1 MEIRLRQLPATER
14 LSRYTKGQHELELA
28 TEGRNFQ
35 SVKAPCHGSV
45 QMAAKIVMFAAAARS
60 SYFKDPETLWAG
72 VKRLAAID
80 PNLFFLCVGME
91 LTSETDGIRA
101 MGIPYVSDARKMAQ
115 LYRSANVFLHTAKAE
130 AFGKTVT
137 EAMACGTPVVAS
149 ATGGL
154 VEQIIEGK
162 TGFLFPS
169 GDSEAL
175 AQSALRILNLPSEAY
190 SAMKSAAAAQGA
202 QFSLERQADAFIE
215 WYHSILAR

>member
-1 MEIRLRQLPATER
+1 MLDTVEYKLIPNGIDTTIFTPGDSATARQELGLP
-14 LSRYTKGQHELELA
+14 LD
-28 TEGRNFQ
+28 
-35 SVKAPCHGSV
+35 V
-45 QMAAKIVMFAAAARS
+45 KIVMFAAAAKS
-60 SYFKDPETLWAG
+60 SYFKDPDTLWAG
-72 VKRLAAID
+72 VKRLAAIN

-91 LTSETDGIRA
+91 LTSEANGVRA

-154 VEQIIEGK
+154 VEQIIDGE

-169 GDSEAL
+169 SNSEAL
-175 AQSALRILNLPSEAY
+175 AQSALKILNLPSESYA
-190 SAMKSAAAAQGA
+190 AMKSAAAAQGA
-202 QFSLERQADAFIE
+202 LFSLDRQATAFLD
-215 WYHSILAR
+215 WYFSIHNS

>member
-1 MEIRLRQLPATER
+1 MLDAVDYKLIPNGIDTTVFMPGDSIAARQELGLP
-14 LSRYTKGQHELELA
+14 LD
-28 TEGRNFQ
+28 
-35 SVKAPCHGSV
+35 V
-45 QMAAKIVMFAAAARS
+45 KIVMFAAAAKS
-60 SYFKDPETLWAG
+60 SYFKDPDTLWAG
-72 VKRLAAID
+72 VKRLATLD

-154 VEQIIEGK
+154 VEQIIDGQ

-175 AQSALRILNLPSEAY
+175 AQSTLRILNLPLEAY
-190 SAMKSAAAAQGA
+190 SAMKSAAAAQGSL
-202 QFSLERQADAFIE
+202 FSLARQADAFID
-215 WYHSILAR
+215 WYYSIRNE